1 MSRRVIVGITG
12 ASGAVL
18 ARETLRQ
25 LAAAGVETHLVVSRG
40 GRITIAH
47 ELGPDGVAALS
58 KMAARAY
65 PDQDLA
71 APIAS
76 GSFRT
81 EGMIVVPCSMR
92 SLAAMAHGLGDNLLT
107 RAADVVL
114 KEKRRLVVAPR
125 EAPLHEGHLDAMLRL
140 ARIGAVIAPPVPPF
154 YAAPASIDDIVR
166 EIAARLINW
175 AGIDPGAAM
184 TRWGE
189 RYSSPSPSPSPASG
203 GGIKGGGDAG

>member
-1 MSRRVIVGITG
+1 MRRRMIVGVTG

-18 ARETLRQ
+18 AQEVLRL
-25 LAAAGVETHLVVSRG
+25 LARAEIETHLVVSAGARM
-40 GRITIAH
+40 TVAH
-47 ELGPDGVAALS
+47 ELGADGLERLSALAS
-58 KMAARAY
+58 HVHSPRN
-65 PDQDLA
+65 LA

-81 EGMIVVPCSMR
+81 DGMIVVPCSMR

-114 KEKRRLVVAPR
+114 KERRRLVVAPR

-140 ARIGAVIAPPVPPF
+140 ARLGAVIAPPVPPF
-154 YAAPASIDDIVR
+154 YAKPASVEEMVR

-175 AGIDPGAAM
+175 AGVDPGDAL

-189 RYSSPSPSPSPASG
+189 G
-203 GGIKGGGDAG
+203 GAG